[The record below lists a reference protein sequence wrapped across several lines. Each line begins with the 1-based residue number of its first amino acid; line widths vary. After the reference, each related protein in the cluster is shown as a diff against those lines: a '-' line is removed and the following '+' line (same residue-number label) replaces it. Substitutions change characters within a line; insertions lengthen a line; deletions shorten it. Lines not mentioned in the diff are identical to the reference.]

1 MDTRTVRSSIRMMIH
16 SLINTF
22 NQLDLPEEEIE
33 LALNTELNIMTNILM
48 PEYAWMFL
56 EELLDI
62 TKNIDLWKKAE
73 AREIAQE
80 IIAKMLGQ

>member
-1 MDTRTVRSSIRMMIH
+1 MDVKIARSSIRIMIH

-22 NQLDLPEEEIE
+22 NQLDLPEEEME
-33 LALNTELNIMTNILM
+33 LALNTELNIMTNILI

-62 TKNIDLWKKAE
+62 TKNIDLWKRAE

-80 IIAKMLGQ
+80 IITKMLGQ